1 MATEAIAEIK
11 RLFLSRL
18 DALGHILDVG
28 ETHLGDLDAALQE
41 RLAPDMFPLGT
52 QVAFACNQPR
62 GFSQWC
68 AGQPVENLPPEVD
81 SAGTARLH
89 IARTKESVSS
99 IDVSDDKLDE
109 IKRIGLG
116 PGNYCELPGH
126 QYLGEYLLPNFYFH
140 ITTAYAILRK
150 LGVPLGKAD
159 YMNFLASHVKVEG
172 GAR

>member
-11 RLFLSRL
+11 RVFLSRL

-28 ETHLGDLDAALQE
+28 EQHLGDLDAVLNE
-41 RLAPDMFPLGT
+41 RLAHDMFPLGT

-68 AGQPVENLPPEVD
+68 GGRAVKNLPPEVD
-81 SAGTARLH
+81 SIRTARSH
-89 IARTKESVSS
+89 ITATRELVAA
-99 IDVSDDKLDE
+99 IDVGDDKLDE

-116 PGNYCELPGH
+116 PGRYCELPGR
-126 QYLGEYLLPNFYFH
+126 QYLSEYLLPNFYFH
-140 ITTAYAILRK
+140 ITTTYAILRK

-159 YMNFLASHVKVEG
+159 YMSFLASHVTVEA
-172 GAR
+172 GA